1 MPRKTIELPDHIAYL
16 AILDE
21 HGRVDTKLMPDLA
34 EDQVRH
40 FHRIMLLS
48 RRFDERLL
56 SLQRQGRIGTFAPV
70 KGQEAAQIGAVAP
83 LQQADWVVPSFRE
96 AAAAIY
102 RGTPLAGPLL
112 LLAGHYEGGRSSD
125 RQNQLPM

>member
-1 MPRKTIELPDHIAYL
+1 MPRKAIELPDHITYL

-56 SLQRQGRIGTFAPV
+56 SLQRQGRIGTSIGNTKPLFTRAHPPEQPPSTPPMSPRATGTIPRLAGAPV
-70 KGQEAAQIGAVAP
+70 AGQP
-83 LQQADWVVPSFRE
+83 CRQQA
-96 AAAAIY
+96 
-102 RGTPLAGPLL
+102 G
-112 LLAGHYEGGRSSD
+112 
-125 RQNQLPM
+125 